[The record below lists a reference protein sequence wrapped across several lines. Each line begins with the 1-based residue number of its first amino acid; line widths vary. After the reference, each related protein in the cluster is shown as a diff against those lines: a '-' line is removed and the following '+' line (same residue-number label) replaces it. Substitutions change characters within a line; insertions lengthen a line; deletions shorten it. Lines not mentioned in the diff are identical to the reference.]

1 MFNALRLISALAL
14 VAALAAAPAVAR
26 AEPWTASLEAFGG
39 WQNLQLST
47 ASVGNALNGD
57 EGTAIVGGDFL
68 AGTGLLGIGALID
81 KTVSGTAQPWAGSVM
96 LGVLVPLTAVRLEVM
111 GELGQRARDFGDI
124 FGNGET
130 FVGVRPGISFRFA
143 PTPII
148 IGVSGVGRWNTS
160 GGSGDYGIVG
170 RIGFGIF

>member
-1 MFNALRLISALAL
+1 MSNALRLTSALAL
-14 VAALAAAPAVAR
+14 VAALAAPAAAR
-26 AEPWTASLEAFGG
+26 AEAWTASLEAFGG

-47 ASVGNALNGD
+47 ASVSNAVNGD

-68 AGTGLLGIGALID
+68 AGAGLFGIGALVD

-96 LGVLVPLTAVRLEVM
+96 AGLLVPLTAVRLEVM

-124 FGNGET
+124 FGNGQT
-130 FVGVRPGISFRFA
+130 FLGVRPGVSFRFA

-148 IGVSGVGRWNTS
+148 IGVSGVGRWSTS